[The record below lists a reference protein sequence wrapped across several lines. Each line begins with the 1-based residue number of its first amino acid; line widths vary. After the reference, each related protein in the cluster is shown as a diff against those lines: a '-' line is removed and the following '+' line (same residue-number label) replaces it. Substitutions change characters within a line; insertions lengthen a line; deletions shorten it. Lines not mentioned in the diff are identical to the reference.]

1 MFIQIWHF
9 ITWNVY
15 FYYDKVFVS
24 LFIDTIKSINMR
36 YNRFSHIFVYYNI
49 AFIFR
54 SNRCTWIEVVFF
66 MS

>member
-1 MFIQIWHF
+1 MFIQILYP
-9 ITWNVY
+9 ITWTIY

-49 AFIFR
+49 ALI
-54 SNRCTWIEVVFF
+54 
-66 MS
+66 